1 MKRVR
6 ENVELRRETDGQQDS
21 CVQSCEAAASPKRIG
36 YLVIKRCFDFVAALI
51 ASVILL
57 VPMALLCAWVAA
69 IDFGNPFYVQQRVGQ
84 HGKKLPMVKIRSMKR
99 GADDVKRT
107 LTPAQLE
114 EYYKEYKLKDDPRLI
129 GWRKTGD
136 GARCAGAVI
145 RRTSLDELPQIFW
158 NILIRGN
165 MSIVGPRPILR
176 DELNKHYTPQ
186 EQQLLLSVKPG
197 LTGYWAAYARNNATY
212 ESGERQRMELYYVQ
226 HQSIWLDLR
235 IMFATVST
243 VLRKVGAN

>member
-1 MKRVR
+1 M
-6 ENVELRRETDGQQDS
+6 ELRRETDVRQDVG
-21 CVQSCEAAASPKRIG
+21 VQSSEASPRPKRRG
-36 YLVIKRCFDFVAALI
+36 YRIIKRCFDFVASLI
-51 ASVILL
+51 ASILL
-57 VPMALLCAWVAA
+57 LAPMALLCAWVVM
-69 IDFGNPFYVQQRVGQ
+69 IDFGNPFYVHKRVGK
-84 HGKKLPMVKIRSMKR
+84 HGKELPMVKIRSMKL
-99 GADDVKRT
+99 GADDVKKT
-107 LTPAQLE
+107 LNPMQLE

-136 GARCAGAVI
+136 GTRCAGALI

-165 MSIVGPRPILR
+165 MSIVGPRPILW

-226 HQSIWLDLR
+226 HQNIWLDIK

-243 VLRKVGAN
+243 VLRKMGAN

>member
-1 MKRVR
+1 M
-6 ENVELRRETDGQQDS
+6 ELRRETDVRQDVG
-21 CVQSCEAAASPKRIG
+21 VQSSEASPRPKRRG
-36 YLVIKRCFDFVAALI
+36 YRIIKRCFDFVASLI
-51 ASVILL
+51 ASILL
-57 VPMALLCAWVAA
+57 LAPMALLCAWVVM
-69 IDFGNPFYVQQRVGQ
+69 IDFGNPFYVHKRVGK
-84 HGKKLPMVKIRSMKR
+84 HGKELPMVKIRSMKL
-99 GADDVKRT
+99 GADDVKKT
-107 LTPAQLE
+107 LNPMQLE

-136 GARCAGAVI
+136 GTRCAGALI

-165 MSIVGPRPILR
+165 MSIVGPRPILW

-226 HQSIWLDLR
+226 HQSIWLDIK

-243 VLRKVGAN
+243 VLRKMGAN